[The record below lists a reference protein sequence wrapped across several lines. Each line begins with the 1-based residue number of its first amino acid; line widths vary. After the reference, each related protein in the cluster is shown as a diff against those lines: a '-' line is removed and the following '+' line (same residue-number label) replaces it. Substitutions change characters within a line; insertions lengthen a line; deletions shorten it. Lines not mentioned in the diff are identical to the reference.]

1 MIRISNKIV
10 TCRKFE
16 SCTFFASTVVLR
28 LIHVSKMIKQFGLSI
43 AKVHLTALSCYCRIA
58 AMESEYKNGNDQIDW
73 LYYFT
78 LRNLPNNSV
87 RVGIKLNLLL
97 AKSNCSM
104 KWK

>member
-16 SCTFFASTVVLR
+16 SCTLFCKHCCFEAYLC
-28 LIHVSKMIKQFGLSI
+28 LKKKIKQFGLSI
-43 AKVHLTALSCYCRIA
+43 AKVHLTALSCI
-58 AMESEYKNGNDQIDW
+58 KNGNDQIDW